1 MPNYFKKILYL
12 IGEKRE
18 KLPKLILMFLGIS
31 LLDVIGISL
40 IGPYIALIIDANAL
54 DGPFGKFINL
64 LELPNQNRRELLI
77 YISVALVVIFM
88 LKTLSAIWIH
98 REIILFGQNQRVRLR
113 SFLMQAYQS
122 LPYSEYL
129 RRNSAEYIYSIQEL
143 TSQFQFNAVVPLF
156 RILVDGFVGLSIL
169 ILLAW
174 QDLPALILLVTLLGT
189 TIISYNLLFRH
200 KISMYGEKAN
210 IASTTMLQ
218 GINEGIGGL
227 KEIRILGKEKYF
239 LNMVRSGAE
248 GNAFY
253 SAKAEVLS
261 STPRFI
267 LELVLISFIV
277 LLVVFT
283 ILLGDDLKVLASTLG
298 MFGVASIKL
307 LPSANTISTGLVNLR
322 FGRDGVNRLYKEVM
336 SFEQINIREKGEQF
350 DTNDSVFSSLAFKNV
365 SFRYSKSKQNALNQI
380 SLEINAG
387 EAIGLIG
394 ASGSGKT
401 TLLDVLLGLLERHEG
416 EISFNKKP
424 IESSLAEW
432 RSQVAYLPQ
441 DIFIIDNTLK
451 HNVALGLKTEEIDES
466 KIRASLKQ
474 ARLTEL
480 VEQLPL
486 GLDTVLG
493 EHGVRLSGGQRQR
506 VALAR
511 AFYYNRSV
519 LVMDEATSALD
530 NETEQEI
537 VNEIQ
542 QLKGKKTLIVIA
554 HRLSTLRHCDR
565 IYRLSDGK
573 IVETGTY
580 NSVVNNLNSSNT
592 LIT

>member
-64 LELPNQNRRELLI
+64 LELPNQNRRKLLI